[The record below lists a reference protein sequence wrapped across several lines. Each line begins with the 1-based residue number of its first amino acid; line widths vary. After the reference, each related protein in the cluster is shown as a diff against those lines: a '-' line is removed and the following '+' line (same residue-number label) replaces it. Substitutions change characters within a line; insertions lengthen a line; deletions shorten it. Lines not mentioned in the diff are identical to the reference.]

1 MGPTDRAAPRP
12 IVRTRKRKRN
22 PTHANEIAATH
33 HARTR
38 SQQRGIRFSAMEVL
52 LEYGTTKMSHR
63 REVIFMD
70 QAGRR
75 RARAALGE
83 QAFAQIEA
91 RLDIYLVLTG
101 DGSVLTCVHRDRA
114 LRVKH
119 SYRLSAHRP

>member
-1 MGPTDRAAPRP
+1 MFHTPAKTFAEQTFADH
-12 IVRTRKRKRN
+12 T
-22 PTHANEIAATH
+22 IADQGVPLTH

-52 LEYGTTKMSHR
+52 LEYGTTKISHG

>member
-1 MGPTDRAAPRP
+1 MFHTPAKTFAEQTFADHTIADQGVPL
-12 IVRTRKRKRN
+12 TR
-22 PTHANEIAATH
+22 

-52 LEYGTTKMSHR
+52 LAHGASKISHG
-63 REVIFMD
+63 REVVFMD

-83 QAFAQIEA
+83 QAYAQIEA

-101 DGSVLTCVHRDRA
+101 TGSVLTCVHRDRA
-114 LRVKH
+114 LRFKH
-119 SYRLSAHRP
+119 